1 MKSLDSPPLA
11 MDPAHSQSMSTE
23 WQAPAQPPPAYHDDP
38 SEGGPPL
45 ASPDGHW
52 WWDGSAWV
60 PRPDPELP
68 AA

>member
-1 MKSLDSPPLA
+1 

-60 PRPDPELP
+60 PRPDPVEP

>member
-1 MKSLDSPPLA
+1 
-11 MDPAHSQSMSTE
+11 MSTE

-60 PRPDPELP
+60 PRPDPELARGLTP
-68 AA
+68 YQERLRRR